1 MIASDRASRWR
12 LVACYVG
19 LFLLTLLVSNYLQS
33 RLTRHLVGKVVA
45 SQRQRVEWNVERFDT
60 TLRLAEASIR
70 RYARLVSY
78 GSSQLST
85 VSDSLQG
92 VARLDG
98 DGVWRTD
105 KATFDPATQ
114 AGVWIPP
121 TVSLNA
127 DTRRFFVRTRQITS
141 LFGQGAEDPLIANT
155 WALPSSNGEVIY
167 WPDDKGFIYRAGAS
181 LDYRST
187 PWVQLTNPRI
197 NPSGEPRWTEPD
209 YDPAAERW
217 LISVVAPFQRDGR
230 WAGSVGHDILIG
242 TLLSNLVD
250 DASTPM
256 GGSRDGAIASAPL
269 YVARLDGQLFAKR
282 GSEPHRGER
291 LPLRLMPYLRT
302 NPGKKVVQVYANG
315 ADYVIAAP
323 LPALGARVLY
333 LVEGSWID
341 SILRDE
347 LLGLQIAEALF
358 ISLLLGSGLALG
370 LRDAQ
375 FRRRQQALL
384 ENRNR
389 DLQKLVH
396 ERTIELEVASTRLR
410 QEVLLASQIQRNLLV
425 SEREIHQ
432 VCPGLEVGLLM
443 VPSKEVG
450 GDLYDVIPLTGSR
463 QVIAIGDVAG
473 KGMPAALL
481 MSTCLSLLRSYVEVL
496 DSPSAIMRRLNQR
509 LCHRN
514 DDCAFTTLVIA
525 VLDSRSGELR
535 WCNAGHVPLLIVH
548 HNGERVQLRTVHG
561 PALGVQEGAIYGES
575 RLNLAAHDTLLGWT
589 DGASDMADPD
599 GQRFGLARLESIT
612 AGQVS
617 LSPPRLVR
625 FLMRELRL
633 HAAGEPQRDD
643 ITLIAFRR
651 RITATAASVAPLR
664 TAGR

>member
-1 MIASDRASRWR
+1 VAEIGRA
-12 LVACYVG
+12 VG
-19 LFLLTLLVSNYLQS
+19 
-33 RLTRHLVGKVVA
+33 
-45 SQRQRVEWNVERFDT
+45 
-60 TLRLAEASIR
+60 
-70 RYARLVSY
+70 
-78 GSSQLST
+78 
-85 VSDSLQG
+85 
-92 VARLDG
+92 
-98 DGVWRTD
+98 
-105 KATFDPATQ
+105 
-114 AGVWIPP
+114 
-121 TVSLNA
+121 
-127 DTRRFFVRTRQITS
+127 
-141 LFGQGAEDPLIANT
+141 
-155 WALPSSNGEVIY
+155 
-167 WPDDKGFIYRAGAS
+167 
-181 LDYRST
+181 
-187 PWVQLTNPRI
+187 
-197 NPSGEPRWTEPD
+197 
-209 YDPAAERW
+209 
-217 LISVVAPFQRDGR
+217 
-230 WAGSVGHDILIG
+230 VGH
-242 TLLSNLVD
+242 
-250 DASTPM
+250 
-256 GGSRDGAIASAPL
+256 
-269 YVARLDGQLFAKR
+269 
-282 GSEPHRGER
+282 
-291 LPLRLMPYLRT
+291 
-302 NPGKKVVQVYANG
+302 
-315 ADYVIAAP
+315 
-323 LPALGARVLY
+323 
-333 LVEGSWID
+333 
-341 SILRDE
+341 
-347 LLGLQIAEALF
+347 
-358 ISLLLGSGLALG
+358 

-589 DGASDMADPD
+589 DGASDMADSD